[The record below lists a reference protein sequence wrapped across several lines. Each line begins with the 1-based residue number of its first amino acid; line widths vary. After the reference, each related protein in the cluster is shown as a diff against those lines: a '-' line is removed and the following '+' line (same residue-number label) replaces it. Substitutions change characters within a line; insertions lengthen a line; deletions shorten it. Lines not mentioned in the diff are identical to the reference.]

1 MKASLPN
8 IIDTKLM
15 ANTPPLKED
24 IIGSTLEEL
33 VKIMDQGPFK
43 LPKLANGL
51 DHPGYSLES
60 TDKYHEAGYDA
71 FITGKD
77 TLSDGAIS
85 VRGHFYIT

>member
-1 MKASLPN
+1 MKASLPK

-51 DHPGYSLES
+51 DHPGYSLLPLVHIERLLLK
-60 TDKYHEAGYDA
+60 T
-71 FITGKD
+71 
-77 TLSDGAIS
+77 
-85 VRGHFYIT
+85 

>member
-51 DHPGYSLES
+51 DHPSNCLKMKIDINQVILTRCLAY
-60 TDKYHEAGYDA
+60 
-71 FITGKD
+71 
-77 TLSDGAIS
+77 
-85 VRGHFYIT
+85 

>member
-1 MKASLPN
+1 
-8 IIDTKLM
+8 M

-77 TLSDGAIS
+77 TLSDGAINIKY
-85 VRGHFYIT
+85 VLILIFYAI